1 MSWSLNKQ
9 IDYIMDYECVTHA
22 ALASDIDKKGFDI
35 IQKNAKDG

>member
-9 IDYIMDYECVTHA
+9 IDYVIDYARVTHA
-22 ALASDIDKKGFDI
+22 ALASDIDKKGFEV